1 MTGLDQNAS
10 RYGKDTL
17 LGATLRAGIKV
28 LERMG
33 GPSGGESYRAEY
45 PSGLEV
51 TITVLS
57 AVPQSPEFAAQ
68 LQHLRRMVEHQHPN
82 VPRVLDI
89 GETEDGRLYV
99 VAETLQGELLSQ
111 VLARRG
117 SLPQGKALDLFRQ
130 AAAGLEAVHAAGWIH
145 GNLSPQTIL
154 LSRTGGR
161 TVVKL
166 IRFSSPL
173 RSGQQRDQRAEQE
186 GSADYAS
193 PERVAG
199 GETDERSDVYS
210 LGAVL
215 HHLLTGVPPPRP
227 SAQPAG
233 APASAA
239 DRIPER
245 IRPALD
251 RALDPSPAERFQ
263 TVAEFVTAI
272 ASPEDRKREPRH
284 TGRRLGAAAA
294 ALAGIWAGV
303 WLLWDG
309 PLLTQPEFTRPSA
322 QESGAVPPAAARD
335 EEASAEPP
343 APAPPRTDA
352 LSAADPVLVDV
363 RSIDST
369 IRVDLR
375 YATANNFTGAPLP
388 GYEVARALLRRE
400 PAAALGR
407 VQARLRGRGLGLK
420 VYDAYRPVR
429 ASRAMVDWAERTGRN
444 TLVERGYI
452 SERTRH
458 NLGVAVDLTLVDL
471 GTGRELPAG
480 LAMDNFSAAA
490 AEPAD
495 TGGEALRARQILADA
510 MKSEGFTPYDR
521 AWYHFNY
528 PLPGAVP
535 LDRVIR

>member
-1 MTGLDQNAS
+1 MTGLDQDAS

-33 GPSGGESYRAEY
+33 GPPGGESYRAEY

-51 TITVLS
+51 TVTVLS
-57 AVPQSPEFAAQ
+57 AGPQSPEFAAQ

-89 GETEDGRLYV
+89 GETADGRLYV
-99 VAETLQGELLSQ
+99 VAETLEGELLSQ

-199 GETDERSDVYS
+199 GGTDERGDVYS

-215 HHLLTGVPPPRP
+215 HHLLTGVPPPRG
-227 SAQPAG
+227 SVQLTG
-233 APASAA
+233 APALTA

-251 RALDPSPAERFQ
+251 RALEPSPGERFQ
-263 TVAEFVTAI
+263 TVAEFVAAI
-272 ASPEDRKREPRH
+272 ASPEHRNVQPRR
-284 TGRRLGAAAA
+284 TGLRLGAAAA

-303 WLLWDG
+303 WLFWDG
-309 PLLTQPEFTRPSA
+309 PLLTQPELTQPPA
-322 QESGAVPPAAARD
+322 MESGAVPPVAAGD
-335 EEASAEPP
+335 EASSSESLA
-343 APAPPRTDA
+343 ATPPRPVDS
-352 LSAADPVLVDV
+352 SAADPVLIDV

-369 IRVDLR
+369 IRVDIR

-388 GYEVARALLRRE
+388 GYEEERALLRRE
-400 PAAALGR
+400 AAAALGR
-407 VQARLRGRGLGLK
+407 VQAGLRGRGLGLK
-420 VYDAYRPVR
+420 VFDAYRPVR
-429 ASRAMVDWAERTGRN
+429 ASRAMVEWAERTGRQA
-444 TLVERGYI
+444 LVERGYI

-471 GTGRELPAG
+471 GTGRELPTG
-480 LAMDNFSAAA
+480 LAMDNFSPTT

-495 TGGEALRARQILADA
+495 TGREALRARQVLAEA
-510 MKSEGFTPYDR
+510 MTSEGFTSYDR

-528 PLPGAVP
+528 PLRGAVP